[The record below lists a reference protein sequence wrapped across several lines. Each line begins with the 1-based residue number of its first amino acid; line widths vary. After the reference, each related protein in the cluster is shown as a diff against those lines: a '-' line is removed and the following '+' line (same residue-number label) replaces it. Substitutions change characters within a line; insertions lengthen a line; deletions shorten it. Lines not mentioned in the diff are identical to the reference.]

1 MYNYEWTNHLKLSEN
16 FDVFPLQ
23 FANTKRIEN
32 NDCVFI
38 FDEVGCGKTI
48 SAGLMALHYLY
59 NNPESEVQIVTIN
72 SLVRPV
78 PGKEYGQFLNDWYEK
93 LPFSDFKM
101 KSRIHICNNL
111 IYGLQRVKKTG
122 LLIVDEAHLF
132 LEDSQRTSALKE
144 IKAEKIIFLT
154 ATPMKHNSED
164 NLFSVDDLDQYTEM
178 AKAIV
183 GKCTVD
189 LKQEV
194 VGERPICTV
203 FDVNSPI
210 TRYFKDTVT
219 ALNYVDDKDQIDFE
233 KKKVKRLIPEIWNY
247 ENDKTEGLIKHILD
261 LKRQAPVNKLK
272 NRYVIFTRYIG
283 REQEDIYQKM
293 ILKHGDEFVSWRGG
307 SDYSRLTVVRLNG
320 SSEEKPTEFSHNG
333 ENNDLPDVIIINY
346 QIAEQGLNLPGYN
359 YVINYHIP
367 GYPSSL
373 EQRFGRI
380 DRMGRSN
387 ASQYD
392 EIHMAFLLSED
403 DIFSYHQDTNRVNF
417 YNAVAIYLDNLIT
430 RIPSKNVILTKD
442 ILKRIKKNQG
452 IIREYIDKIRFSLN
466 TTDLDVAYNYLQERN
481 QTGNFQEEKPD
492 NELVTF
498 CDDNEIDISDTDDK
512 YKLKEAIEKELQRMR
527 EVTSSP
533 VRDKAHEEKIDGI
546 LDKIGDKIFYFDQA
560 EGLHTLEAVKGTAD
574 APGCAERICRSEEYK
589 EYLQEFN
596 KQVKIPKL
604 IEKYQEPYLKGLEKY
619 FEEQFIS
626 SEGIQNVVITMYEFR
641 ELLEKEVENRKDI
654 PADDKKLLCEHANMV
669 RSALPFFKMIDNF
682 RKKIYDCLWTEEGFL
697 RERYRE
703 NVPIT
708 ALEKMYYGHLLPSA
722 LEQSLKGIVEKFE
735 EGSTVFFTPEQT
747 PYVASKWFQLFY
759 YCADRCADEFMNFVY
774 LYKKL
779 CAELDREW
787 KKCSE
792 KYASCEMLLKSCYK
806 KEVSSLE
813 DIIKKIKKTKS
824 TKKYEGD
831 YDFSLYDIFF
841 TQKGNWRTPYLYGTT
856 YSVLLPY
863 HIGKQGWR
871 GTQLW
876 NLGSMEEAK
885 KVDFFTYMIF
895 NEISYGSNGAT
906 CGTGRNRTISKNWW
920 LDQFIPERCECPGEA
935 GEAMKNAVKEMVER
949 ILDK

>member
-78 PGKEYGQFLNDWYEK
+78 PEKEYGQFLNDWYEK

-144 IKAEKIIFLT
+144 IKAEKVIFLT
-154 ATPMKHNSED
+154 ATPMKHNPED
-164 NLFSVDDLDQYTEM
+164 NLFRVDDLDQYTEM

-203 FDVNSPI
+203 FDINSPI

-307 SDYSRLTVVRLNG
+307 SDSSRLTVVRLNG

-403 DIFSYHQDTNRVNF
+403 DIFSYHQDTNKVNF
-417 YNAVAIYLDNLIT
+417 YNAVAIYIDNLIT

-466 TTDLDVAYNYLQERN
+466 TTDLDAAYNYLQERN

-533 VRDKAHEEKIDGI
+533 VRDKTQEEKIDGI

-560 EGLHTLEAVKGTAD
+560 EGLHTLEAIKGTAD

-604 IEKYQEPYLKGLEKY
+604 IEKYKEPYLNGLEKY
-619 FEEQFIS
+619 FRKQFSS
-626 SEGIQNVVITMYEFR
+626 SEGIQNVVMTMYEFR
-641 ELLEKEVENRKDI
+641 ELLEKEMENWKDI
-654 PADDKKLLCEHANMV
+654 PADDKKLLCEHAKMV
-669 RSALPFFKMIDNF
+669 WQSLTFFKVIDIF
-682 RKKIYDCLWTEEGFL
+682 RKKIYDCLWTEEGFS
-697 RERYRE
+697 RERYSD
-703 NVPIT
+703 NVPKM
-708 ALEKMYYGHLLPSA
+708 ALENMYSEYHKSIKGE
-722 LEQSLKGIVEKFE
+722 EQFLIDRDDTKKI
-735 EGSTVFFTPEQT
+735 
-747 PYVASKWFQLFY
+747 YVTKWFQLFY

-779 CAELDREW
+779 CTDLDRKW
-787 KKCSE
+787 KECNG
-792 KYASCEMLLKSCYK
+792 KYVSCEILLESCYK
-806 KEVSSLE
+806 KEVSFLE
-813 DIIKKIKKTKS
+813 DIIKKIKKTKE
-824 TKKYEGD
+824 TNRYKDHYNIG
-831 YDFSLYDIFF
+831 LYDIFR
-841 TQKGNWRTPYLYGTT
+841 TPKGNWRTPYRYAGSKHSY
-856 YSVLLPY
+856 YSYHLPY
-863 HIGKQGWR
+863 HIWR
-871 GTQLW
+871 
-876 NLGSMEEAK
+876 LGSMEEAK

-895 NEISYGSNGAT
+895 NEISFGSDSRT
-906 CGTGRNRTISKNWW
+906 CGIGRNRTISKNWW
-920 LDQFIPERCECPGEA
+920 LDQFIPERCECSGEA
-935 GEAMKNAVKEMVER
+935 GEAVKNAVKEMVER